1 MQTPPVAVVTGASRG
16 AGRGIAHALGTAG
29 WRVYLTGRTDGL
41 QESAREVTA
50 AGGEGIAI
58 QTDHADDASAAAL
71 FARVAD
77 ENGHLDLLVN
87 NAAAISDVLTNPAPF
102 WEKPLDLADVFDVG
116 LRSAYVASW
125 YAAPLLLRSEHGLIA
140 FTSSP
145 GSVCYMHGPAYGAQK
160 AGVDKMAADMAVD
173 FAGTG
178 VSTVSIWMGI
188 LLTERLQHAF
198 GDNAKALADFAEHA
212 ETPQFIGR
220 LIDALYRDCELATL
234 NGYTVIAAE
243 LAARYGI
250 TDEDGRRPPSHRE
263 ALGSPREPST
273 VIVR

>member
-125 YAAPLLLRSEHGLIA
+125 YLSLI
-140 FTSSP
+140 
-145 GSVCYMHGPAYGAQK
+145 H
-160 AGVDKMAADMAVD
+160 
-173 FAGTG
+173 
-178 VSTVSIWMGI
+178 I
-188 LLTERLQHAF
+188 
-198 GDNAKALADFAEHA
+198 
-212 ETPQFIGR
+212 
-220 LIDALYRDCELATL
+220 
-234 NGYTVIAAE
+234 
-243 LAARYGI
+243 
-250 TDEDGRRPPSHRE
+250 
-263 ALGSPREPST
+263 
-273 VIVR
+273 